1 MSLWDHMLNWK
12 LIKRRFGQKPKLK
25 NASDNT
31 DAPSVIRTFD
41 AVGSVIITKE
51 PVLEIKLMTERA
63 MAEVNHEQQ

>member
-1 MSLWDHMLNWK
+1 MSLWDRMLNWK
-12 LIKRRFGQKPKLK
+12 LVKRRFGQKPKLK

-41 AVGSVIITKE
+41 AAGSVIITKE

-63 MAEVNHEQQ
+63 MAEVKHG

>member
-1 MSLWDHMLNWK
+1 MNPWEHMLNWK

-51 PVLEIKLMTERA
+51 PSSKSS
-63 MAEVNHEQQ
+63 

>member
-1 MSLWDHMLNWK
+1 MSLWDNMLNWK

-41 AVGSVIITKE
+41 AAGSVIITKE

-63 MAEVNHEQQ
+63 MAEVKHG

>member
-1 MSLWDHMLNWK
+1 MSIWDNMLNLK
-12 LIKRRFGQKPKLK
+12 LVKRRFGQKPKLK

-41 AVGSVIITKE
+41 AAGSVIITKE

-63 MAEVNHEQQ
+63 MAEVKHG

>member
-1 MSLWDHMLNWK
+1 MSLWDNMLNWK

-41 AVGSVIITKE
+41 AAGSVIITKE
-51 PVLEIKLMTERA
+51 PVLEIKLMAERA
-63 MAEVNHEQQ
+63 MTEVNHG

>member
-1 MSLWDHMLNWK
+1 MSLWDRMLNWK

-25 NASDNT
+25 TAADNT

-41 AVGSVIITKE
+41 AAGSVIITKE

>member
-1 MSLWDHMLNWK
+1 MSIWDRMLNWK

-31 DAPSVIRTFD
+31 DAPSIIRTFD
-41 AVGSVIITKE
+41 AAGSVIITKE

-63 MAEVNHEQQ
+63 LAEVKHG

>member
-1 MSLWDHMLNWK
+1 MSLWDNMLNWK

-41 AVGSVIITKE
+41 AAGSVIITKE

-63 MAEVNHEQQ
+63 MAEVKHEQQ

>member
-1 MSLWDHMLNWK
+1 MSLWDNMLNWK

-41 AVGSVIITKE
+41 AAGSVIMTKE

-63 MAEVNHEQQ
+63 MAEVKHG

>member
-1 MSLWDHMLNWK
+1 MSLWDRMLNWK

-25 NASDNT
+25 NASDNA

-41 AVGSVIITKE
+41 AAGSVIITKE